1 MKKKWIA
8 VIVSSALALSL
19 AGCSSELSDEYITI
33 KKYKKLEIPK
43 LENTEVTDT
52 AVENM
57 INSYLSLS
65 QEREPI
71 TDRAAQNGD
80 TVDIDYTGTIYGQE
94 FSGGSASGV
103 LLILG
108 SGQFV
113 GAEGDYQGF
122 EEQIVGHSPGEN
134 FDIEVKFPA
143 DYPNEEVADKPANF
157 NVTLNGIYEVI
168 TPELTDDWVKENSE
182 ESKTV
187 EEYKKEVRQ
196 RMEESNE
203 LQTNSTLQ
211 NAALTAMLDETEV
224 KKLPEDEV
232 KAEYQTTE
240 DNYKKIAEG
249 YGLEFEEF
257 LNTYMNQSVED
268 FEKETQESA
277 ETIVKANL
285 ACSLLA
291 KEKKLEPSEAEYEKL
306 IEEYAKEAGADDVEA
321 FKERVGEDLL
331 RKAILQRK
339 VAEYLVDKSVQ
350 VEQSSTGGD
359 GDEAGE

>member
-19 AGCSSELSDEYITI
+19 AGCGSELSDEYITI

-52 AVENM
+52 AVEST
-57 INSYLSLS
+57 INSYLALS

-71 TDRAAQNGD
+71 TDRAAKDGD
-80 TVDIDYTGTIYGQE
+80 TVDIDYTGTVYGQE
-94 FSGGSASGV
+94 FSGGSAVGAS
-103 LLILG
+103 LILG

-113 GAEGDYQGF
+113 GAEGGYQGF
-122 EEQIVGHSPGEN
+122 EEQIVGHKPGEN
-134 FDIEVKFPA
+134 FDVVVKFPA

-157 NVTLNGIYEVI
+157 NVTLNGIYEII

-187 EEYKKEVRQ
+187 EEYKEEIRQ
-196 RMEESNE
+196 RMEKNNE
-203 LQTNSTLQ
+203 LQITSTLQ

-232 KAEYQTTE
+232 QAEYQTTE

-277 ETIVKANL
+277 EMIVKANL

-291 KEKKLEPSEAEYEKL
+291 KEKKLEPSEGEYEKL
-306 IEEYAKEAGADDVEA
+306 IKEYAEEAGTDDVEA

-339 VAEYLVDKSVQ
+339 VAEYLVEKSVQ
-350 VEQSSTGGD
+350 VEQSGTGGD